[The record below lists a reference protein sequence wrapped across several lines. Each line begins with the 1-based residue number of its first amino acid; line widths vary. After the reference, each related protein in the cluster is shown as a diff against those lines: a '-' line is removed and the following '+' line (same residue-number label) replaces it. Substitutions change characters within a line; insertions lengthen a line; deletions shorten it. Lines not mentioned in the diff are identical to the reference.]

1 VLNKDGLGGAHDRI
15 ILFTERNPVNFDC
28 VHLSTESTLSL
39 DFFFFFRMC
48 LPTRGWVRRSCSS
61 VGGAVFKL
69 IPGA

>member
-39 DFFFFFRMC
+39 DCFFFFSECVCRRGGGFDDRARVLGAQC
-48 LPTRGWVRRSCSS
+48 LN
-61 VGGAVFKL
+61 
-69 IPGA
+69 